1 MCPENDDG
9 AAERYA
15 TMLDEAGIAVSDILG
30 WNAYPWYINRA
41 PRATELE
48 AGVEPLRRL
57 CSLLPELR
65 VVMLHGGSARDGWAR
80 LARRHPR
87 VVAPFEVV
95 PTQGVGKVRAGSDLT
110 DLRHADV
117 SR

>member
-41 PRATELE
+41 PRAAELE

-57 CSLLPELR
+57 CDLLPDLR
-65 VVMLHGGSARDGWAR
+65 DVMLHGVSARTAGHGWYGGIPMR
-80 LARRHPR
+80 WRRSKWCLPTTPVIGRSSGRPR
-87 VVAPFEVV
+87 S
-95 PTQGVGKVRAGSDLT
+95 VRPACQ
-110 DLRHADV
+110 H
-117 SR
+117 